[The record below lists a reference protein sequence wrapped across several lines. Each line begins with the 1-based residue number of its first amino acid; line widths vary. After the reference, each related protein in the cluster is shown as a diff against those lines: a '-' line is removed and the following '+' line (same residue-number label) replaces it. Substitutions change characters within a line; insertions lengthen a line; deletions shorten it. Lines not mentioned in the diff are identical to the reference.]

1 MSEINNKISII
12 MPCYNCK
19 VTVEE
24 AMKSIY
30 EQNKGGGAARN
41 TGIKKSSGDL
51 IFCLDSDN
59 VLYKNSLNKMAKYLV
74 DNKYDGVV
82 FYERRFFRNTNK
94 RKFLPH
100 INKILNRSIIIEDL
114 FNGSDILLDNFL
126 FTRKAFDLTGGY
138 PENHG
143 FDTQCFEMRFLAKGF
158 SAKVCPETIFY
169 HRQSAGNR
177 SYFER
182 VYEKGELSRN
192 YYLIFED
199 IMYLFSL
206 EVRKQIMNYQIFDH
220 ASLDTRDNLKS
231 FIDQLFAK
239 YNEDFFVPN
248 YSKYIVADGFQI
260 FYDNAIKSSE
270 IDDVFCLAIYYFKQ
284 SEYLKSIDCYKQLIV
299 SGVSTQLLY
308 FNILRNYLALSGK
321 YDENMIEDEVS
332 ILARSFVPHTQNT
345 IFLNGI
351 WKRLIH
357 RIKRHLF
364 KI

>member
-30 EQNKGGGAARN
+30 EQNFSFPYEIIMVDDGSTDGTRDLIIDLSKKYPNVVCFFHEKNKGGGAARN

-206 EVRKQIMNYQIFDH
+206 EVRKQIMNYQIF
-220 ASLDTRDNLKS
+220 
-231 FIDQLFAK
+231 
-239 YNEDFFVPN
+239 
-248 YSKYIVADGFQI
+248 
-260 FYDNAIKSSE
+260 YDNAIKSSE